1 MRIIA
6 KLTMLF
12 QGKALAVVLLEGTF
26 MDANPYCSTIHSLTN
41 PTGSAPSH
49 RLRLKLRC
57 ENRGGRPT
65 IKCKKLAPRVHAAQL
80 PAGRVIYG
88 HKKQVRFRRKLM
100 VKNCK
105 EAIFN

>member
-1 MRIIA
+1 MD
-6 KLTMLF
+6 
-12 QGKALAVVLLEGTF
+12 GTF
-26 MDANPYCSTIHSLTN
+26 MDANPYCSNIYSLTN
-41 PTGSAPSH
+41 PTGSASRY

-57 ENRGGRPT
+57 ENWGVRPT
-65 IKCKKLAPRVHAAQL
+65 IKCKKVAPRVHAAQL
-80 PAGRVIYG
+80 PAGRVIYW